1 MADRPGAI
9 LIAGPT
15 ASGKS
20 ALALEKAAKTDSII
34 VNADSMQVYQQLSVL
49 TARPR
54 EGDLA
59 VAEHALYGHVD
70 ASAEWSVAL
79 WLADAGKALAEARRQ
94 GRTAIFVGGTGLYFK
109 ALVEGISEIPQPD
122 PAVRAHWRRVAL
134 DGPEALHVELAKRDP
149 QAAAQLG
156 TGDRQRLVRA
166 LEVFDTTGRSM
177 AHFRAEGA
185 RTALLSGQSVEKI
198 LVELPRDELHRRINA
213 RVDRMFDE
221 GAVDEVRALLALGL
235 DREVPAMKAIG
246 VREIGE
252 LISGRASIDETKD
265 RLKAATRQ
273 YAKRQSTWFR
283 HQAGE
288 GWRKA

>member
-20 ALALEKAAKTDSII
+20 ALALEKAAKTGGVI
-34 VNADSMQVYQQLSVL
+34 VNADSMQVYRQLSVL
-49 TARPR
+49 SARPQ

-59 VAEHALYGHVD
+59 VAEHVLYGHVD
-70 ASAEWSVAL
+70 AGAEWSVAL
-79 WLADAGKALAEARRQ
+79 WLTDAAKTLADASRQ

-109 ALVEGISEIPQPD
+109 ALVEGLSEIPQPD
-122 PAVRAHWRRVAL
+122 PAVRAHWRQVAL
-134 DGPEALHVELAKRDP
+134 EGPEALHGELAKRDP
-149 QAAAQLG
+149 QGAALLG
-156 TGDRQRLVRA
+156 AGDRQRLVRA

-177 AHFRAEGA
+177 AHFRTEGA
-185 RTALLSGQSVEKI
+185 RTALLSGHSVERV
-198 LVELPRDELHRRINA
+198 LVEPPRDELHRRINA
-213 RVDRMFDE
+213 RVDRMIDE
-221 GAVDEVRALLALGL
+221 GAIEEVRALLALDL
-235 DREVPAMKAIG
+235 DREAPAMKAIG

-252 LISGRASIDETKD
+252 LISGRASINETKD

-283 HQAGE
+283 HQTGE

>member
-20 ALALEKAAKTDSII
+20 ALGLEKAAKTGGII
-34 VNADSMQVYQQLSVL
+34 VNADSMQVYRQLSVL
-49 TARPR
+49 TARPQ

-59 VAEHALYGHVD
+59 VAEHVLYGHVD
-70 ASAEWSVAL
+70 AGADWSVAL
-79 WLADAGKALAEARRQ
+79 WLADAGKALSDARRQ
-94 GRTAIFVGGTGLYFK
+94 GRAAVFVGGTGLYFK
-109 ALVEGISEIPQPD
+109 ALVEGLSEIPQPD
-122 PAVRAHWRRVAL
+122 PAVRAHWRQVAL
-134 DGPEALHVELAKRDP
+134 DSPEALHGELAKRDP
-149 QAAAQLG
+149 QAAALLG
-156 TGDRQRLVRA
+156 KGDRQRLVRA

-185 RTALLSGQSVEKI
+185 RRALLSGQSIEKI
-198 LVELPRDELHRRINA
+198 LVEPPRDELHRRINA

-252 LISGRASIDETKD
+252 LISGSASIDETKD

-283 HQAGE
+283 HQGGE